1 MYSRGA
7 QQSGSHKREC
17 DAKIAHSKKTSTHTA
32 QRNEKEAILVEN
44 DEENIKSQNPRI
56 FNWIGSCIMV
66 HWT

>member
-56 FNWIGSCIMV
+56 FN
-66 HWT
+66 